1 MQALP
6 QGDPPPVDAGLPATL
21 LARRP
26 DLRAAEMRL
35 RWKLAQ
41 LDQSRLSFY
50 PTLSLTGQVGSSS
63 TTLSQ
68 LLQNPAG
75 ALGAD
80 LALPFLQYDQLKLN
94 VGISRTDYDTAT
106 VQFRQTLYQALAD
119 VENALS
125 AVSRYGAEGVALEAS
140 LKNART
146 VERLDEVRY
155 RAGAIP
161 LKTWLDAQESRRQA
175 EASMAQNRL
184 NRLQSYVTL
193 CKALGGDPALGG

>member
-1 MQALP
+1 M
-6 QGDPPPVDAGLPATL
+6 
-21 LARRP
+21 P
-26 DLRAAEMRL
+26 DDLKQKFE
-35 RWKLAQ
+35 
-41 LDQSRLSFY
+41 
-50 PTLSLTGQVGSSS
+50 
-63 TTLSQ
+63 
-68 LLQNPAG
+68 G